1 MTSCKQLKSAEST
14 AVMSNLIFFLRRQ
27 LLSIEEAWNL
37 PISAEMSSRQQQNP
51 NGSSQKFQK
60 SYTGSTP
67 QGPPSPYP
75 SPNGGAPTKRFKT
88 EPDKLP
94 TQPSFTMAP
103 QQLQLLQYFQ
113 QNLNSL
119 TPSQQNLMQHL
130 QNQYRLMQ
138 QQARS
143 QRSPSTPGARSAPT
157 PPSYINFNQ
166 NGSPLNTAKSFSP
179 TGSGDKLMQR
189 SPVVTPRDFLSPG
202 QHSSDITADNL
213 EEDLE
218 DLLSQKDLAA
228 TLAEDLLKHFILKGQ
243 TSRKK
248 PTVLIRMAII
258 RHITIQFPQDLFR
271 LQISILKQKC
281 RPKLEEKNEAANG
294 DITSILLSDSS
305 PPPTPPDPPAL
316 KLSHQQLLPP
326 TPSVYLDN
334 KKHAFSSQLQEF
346 CLKHPIAV
354 VRGLASASKLD
365 LGLFS
370 TKTLVEANPDHSVE
384 VRTQIQQP
392 SDENWD
398 PQTGKKFGLVFFID
412 RILLLLYTL
421 STRHLVSKTEERE
434 KAAGGLSDSDSKDS
448 VHNIVGSGGGG
459 GGGGTRRKL
468 NWSIPPVFGTNVDL
482 SDERK
487 WRPQL
492 QELMKLPAFARVVS
506 AANMLSHVG
515 HVPGSRTPGH
525 QENNNFC
532 SININTVQVI
542 ANGLQSL
549 THTGV
554 PSRASIKK
562 TKSTTCMDLGGQN
575 FIVYRTYFVFIA
587 LDDKQ
592 GGASG
597 SGAGGAGS
605 KKKNDQCQEQQPR
618 PGGSRS
624 RVPRQSPRTLTRT
637 RSRST
642 ADLWP
647 QFRNRFLTHLHISRS
662 RSVDQFEERYEQ
674 ELQNFSLNELR
685 LALRN
690 DPEASSLMGNISFND
705 VLREIEEEM
714 VQAAKA
720 EQDRQREEEA
730 RERKKNNLYLE
741 QKPRPS
747 GSHRRVPRQSP
758 STLTRSHSTGDLR
771 SQIRN
776 LIS

>member
-1 MTSCKQLKSAEST
+1 
-14 AVMSNLIFFLRRQ
+14 
-27 LLSIEEAWNL
+27 
-37 PISAEMSSRQQQNP
+37 MSSRQQQNR
-51 NGSSQKFQK
+51 NGSSQIFQK

-75 SPNGGAPTKRFKT
+75 SPNGGALTKRFKT

-143 QRSPSTPGARSAPT
+143 QRPPSIPGARSAPT

-179 TGSGDKLMQR
+179 TGSGDKLMQP

-202 QHSSDITADNL
+202 QYSADITADNL
-213 EEDLE
+213 EKDLK

-228 TLAEDLLKHFILKGQ
+228 TLAEDLLKHFSSEGTDVKEEADCSNSNGNNSTHNNTISSGSFSPSNIDSK
-243 TSRKK
+243 TEMPPETRRKVK
-248 PTVLIRMAII
+248 SPT
-258 RHITIQFPQDLFR
+258 QQ
-271 LQISILKQKC
+271 SILTVKNEPPWDFESSVEKKAQIEYNIEMDAQTILGLC
-281 RPKLEEKNEAANG
+281 KNEAANE

-354 VRGLASASKLD
+354 VRGLASALKLD

-398 PQTGKKFGLVFFID
+398 PQTGKKFRACTFHRSHTTIARYAQYQASSFKDSL
-412 RILLLLYTL
+412 R
-421 STRHLVSKTEERE
+421 EERE

-459 GGGGTRRKL
+459 GVGGGGTRRKL
-468 NWSIPPVFGTNVDL
+468 NLSIPPVYLKNGKEHKTLKFGTNVDL

-515 HVPGSRTPGH
+515 HVILGMNTVQLYMKVSGSRTPGH
-525 QENNNFC
+525 QENNNFY
-532 SININTVQVI
+532 SININIVQVI
-542 ANGLQSL
+542 ANSLQSL

-554 PSRASIKK
+554 PSRASMKK
-562 TKSTTCMDLGGQN
+562 TKSTTCMDLGGQCLETSTVPT
-575 FIVYRTYFVFIA
+575 FLRTGKCFDSFSIFDNCANSRQTSATGSQVEA
-587 LDDKQ
+587 L
-592 GGASG
+592 
-597 SGAGGAGS
+597 
-605 KKKNDQCQEQQPR
+605 
-618 PGGSRS
+618 
-624 RVPRQSPRTLTRT
+624 RVG
-637 RSRST
+637 
-642 ADLWP
+642 
-647 QFRNRFLTHLHISRS
+647 THLSAHG
-662 RSVDQFEERYEQ
+662 
-674 ELQNFSLNELR
+674 L
-685 LALRN
+685 
-690 DPEASSLMGNISFND
+690 
-705 VLREIEEEM
+705 
-714 VQAAKA
+714 
-720 EQDRQREEEA
+720 
-730 RERKKNNLYLE
+730 
-741 QKPRPS
+741 
-747 GSHRRVPRQSP
+747 
-758 STLTRSHSTGDLR
+758 STHEY
-771 SQIRN
+771 IYM
-776 LIS
+776 